1 VIGLRTLDGAT
12 MYLNEDMVER
22 VEGGANSAVYLGN
35 GTYFVVRDDVDTIS
49 ERIRSEKQAVLA
61 GALAL
66 AFGDT
71 PAPALAAVAP
81 VALAEDDR
89 CRDEDGTA

>member
-1 VIGLRTLDGAT
+1 

-22 VEGGANSAVYLGN
+22 VEEGANSAVYLAN
-35 GTYFVVRDDVDTIS
+35 GTYLVVRDDVDAIN

-66 AFGDT
+66 AFGET
-71 PAPALAAVAP
+71 PAPALDGIPRFAAHEGGSA
-81 VALAEDDR
+81 
-89 CRDEDGTA
+89 